1 MERTARTE
9 WIILYPIRSIGDL
22 ACEVLP
28 VLPTALGWAQPVV
41 QISNHNK
48 VVYTDF
54 SRPYRLRLE
63 DSVLPGAY
71 PGFSIA
77 AFRGAS

>member
-28 VLPTALGWAQPVV
+28 VLPTALGWAQPVGV
-41 QISNHNK
+41 KRKSVGENK
-48 VVYTDF
+48 KTGVD
-54 SRPYRLRLE
+54 
-63 DSVLPGAY
+63 
-71 PGFSIA
+71 
-77 AFRGAS
+77 